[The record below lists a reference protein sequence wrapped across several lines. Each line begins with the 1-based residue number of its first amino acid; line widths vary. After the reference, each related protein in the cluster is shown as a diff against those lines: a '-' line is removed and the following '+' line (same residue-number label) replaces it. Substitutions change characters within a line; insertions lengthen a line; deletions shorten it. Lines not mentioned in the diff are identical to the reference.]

1 MGQFLALV
9 VFCWKQI
16 RYIRYVISPRFMKI
30 LKILPIL
37 CFAIFLGCKE
47 TPKKVVETIPVEEVS
62 IDVTTPKST
71 YEDIEGNPIELSDY
85 KGKKVFLNYW
95 ATWCRPCIEE
105 MPAIER
111 LQTLLE
117 KENYVFLLA
126 SDQSIAK
133 ITKFKEARDFD
144 FNYIKFNGA
153 LAEEQI
159 TALPVTI
166 VYNELGEQ
174 VARFDGGMEWDSA
187 EIIQKLKEVQ

>member
-1 MGQFLALV
+1 MT
-9 VFCWKQI
+9 I
-16 RYIRYVISPRFMKI
+16 RKS
-30 LKILPIL
+30 LPIL

-62 IDVTTPKST
+62 IEVTTPKST
-71 YEDIEGNPIELSDY
+71 YEDIAGNPIELSDY

-166 VYNELGEQ
+166 VYNEMGEQ